1 MFVSAFLVDGEKT
14 TLIDTGW
21 PDTVDELLAGLD
33 DHEATVDR
41 VILTHDGVDHTGGL
55 DRIVDR
61 YDPEL
66 LVPAAETELI
76 DGIDQTP
83 TDTFE
88 HGDVLAG
95 GIEVIE
101 VPGHTQAPT
110 SLYFP
115 ERKLLIAGDVLDG
128 SDRRGLPAGFLLPPP
143 ASYNED
149 HAAAELNLER
159 LLEYDI
165 ETVLVF
171 HGSHVMSN
179 ANEKL
184 ARLLDFEK
192 YFQRGAKIVHAAD
205 PSGDDPEYDCR

>member
-1 MFVSAFLVDGEKT
+1 MFVSAFLVDGEIT

-21 PDTVDELLAGLD
+21 PDTVDELLEGLT
-33 DHEATVDR
+33 EYGASIDR

-55 DRIVDR
+55 NQIIER

-66 LVPAAETELI
+66 LAPAAETDLL
-76 DGIDQTP
+76 DRIDQTP
-83 TDTFE
+83 TATFE
-88 HGDVLAG
+88 HGDVLADG
-95 GIEVIE
+95 VEVIE
-101 VPGHTQAPT
+101 IPGHTPAPT

-128 SDRRGLPAGFLLPPP
+128 SDRRGLPAGYLLPPP

-149 HAAAELNLER
+149 HTAAELNLER

-179 ANEKL
+179 AGEKL
-184 ARLLDFEK
+184 QRLINFEK
-192 YFQRGAKIVHAAD
+192 YFQRGATIAHSNEPIKNESECD
-205 PSGDDPEYDCR
+205 RR